1 MARGQTRNS
10 KHGVSLVEEI
20 CAVCI
25 LVIGV
30 IASLSLVSAGR
41 TSILSD
47 DTQEGAAAATQKL
60 TDTLIA
66 YLSKK
71 STMPTSAQLA
81 ADISGAAYCG
91 SSQAN
96 FSPTGAKR
104 QYILT
109 DQWDGSELVGYRIT
123 SRAYYNGG
131 KNCVQMNGFASAMA
145 DCYLGGA
152 IPTTPPPVVPEY
164 PPSGPESGVPFLLY
178 GTKYRNNQV
187 ADKVDTPVFKE
198 GDYTSAY
205 PVVFGPIMH
214 NESGKQSR
222 NLSAP
227 SLFFLGGNGGSSKR
241 LQDVSSIYA
250 DSASQV
256 ANLKTNFV
264 YIASEALTY
273 KRNNDDKGDDPQ
285 INLSPLDSSNAYIYF
300 AQDCQII
307 QTDSLDK
314 DYNSISPDMV
324 VKKYSAG
331 LYTFTRSQNLWSK
344 GCVLTPVTDGVKSVL
359 QTYSAD
365 YIVSTW
371 QKKNLVSGEYAAN
384 APSTP
389 QKQYPYTYNGAANW
403 TQNGVLQSGDQ
414 LRMQQRGDPN
424 PSNQTG
430 KDVYMYVNNYSS
442 WGSDAQTYKANR
454 IAMQIINSKTTLQL
468 PENKTVTMQAG
479 TVTLNIQSGDGDP
492 AKFSTAMVLKQSAG
506 SKFVVTASS
515 LVLYHDLT
523 VESSDG
529 TVLYRA
535 SAGMHNIK
543 GGSVDLLSADSA
555 KNAFLG
561 S

>member
-1 MARGQTRNS
+1 MARGKTRNS

-30 IASLSLVSAGR
+30 IASLALVSAGR

-71 STMPTSAQLA
+71 STMPTSTQLA
-81 ADISGAAYCG
+81 ADVSGAAYCG

-109 DQWDGSELVGYRIT
+109 DQWDGGELVGYCIT
-123 SRAYYNGG
+123 SRVYYNGG
-131 KNCVQMNGFASAMA
+131 KNCVQMNGFASAMT
-145 DCYLGGA
+145 DCYVGGA
-152 IPTTPPPVVPEY
+152 TPETPPPVVPEY
-164 PPSGPESGVPFLLY
+164 PPSGPENGLPFLLY
-178 GTKYRNNQV
+178 GTKYGANQV
-187 ADKVDTPVFKE
+187 ARDPDTPGFME
-198 GDYTSAY
+198 GDHTSAY
-205 PVVFGPIMH
+205 PVVFGPIMQDS
-214 NESGKQSR
+214 SGKQNR
-222 NLSAP
+222 NISAP
-227 SLFFLGGNGGSSKR
+227 SFFFLGGNGGSSKR
-241 LQDVSSIYA
+241 LRDLSSIYT
-250 DSASQV
+250 SNSSQ

-264 YIASEALTY
+264 YIASKLLAFQQNTTDQ
-273 KRNNDDKGDDPQ
+273 NDKPQ
-285 INLSPLDSSNAYIYF
+285 INLTPLDSSKPAYIYF
-300 AQDCQII
+300 AKDCEII
-307 QTDSLDK
+307 QTDNLDR
-314 DYNSISPDMV
+314 DYDSTEISTGPYKV
-324 VKKYSAG
+324 IKKYSAG
-331 LYTFTRSQNLWSK
+331 LYTFNGSQNIWSSN
-344 GCVLTPVTDGVKSVL
+344 CVLTPVTDGVGSVL
-359 QTYSAD
+359 QKYSAG

-389 QKQYPYTYNGAANW
+389 QGQYPYTYNGAAGW
-403 TQNGVLQSGDQ
+403 TQDGKLQSSTPTDQ
-414 LRMQQRGDPN
+414 
-424 PSNQTG
+424 SG
-430 KDVYMYVNNYSS
+430 KDVYMYANNYSA
-442 WGSDAQTYKANR
+442 WGSGAQTYKAGR
-454 IAMQIINSKTTLQL
+454 IAMQLIDSKTMLQL
-468 PENKTVTMQAG
+468 PENKTVIMQAG

-506 SKFVVTASS
+506 SKFVVSASS

-535 SAGMHNIK
+535 KAGTHNIK

-555 KNAFLG
+555 KSAF
-561 S
+561 